1 MYLSNSLWRSKD
13 IITAPEHLGSRALMK
28 SMGFTDDEIR
38 KPRIAI
44 ANSWTELC
52 PGHFHLRS
60 VADAVRAGIWQA
72 GGVPYEFSSFA
83 QCPVVVAGSGLHGS
97 RYDTP
102 SRDLIAA
109 EVEAAVEQHLLDA
122 MVLICS
128 CDKNVPGHLLA
139 AARLNIPCII
149 VTGGP
154 MNSGKFKGLKVS
166 ANTAMVEGRSLA
178 MGVSK
183 LSAKEALELE
193 EEACPGPGACAILG
207 TANTMECLVEALGMV
222 LPGSAT
228 APAVSAKRLRI
239 AKESGKQVMNLLK
252 AQIKPSDIMN
262 EDAIINAITVLHA
275 IGGSSNAI
283 LHILALVE
291 ELNLNSR
298 ININLI
304 GKLGKETPC
313 ITDVLPSGKYDV
325 VDLDEAGGIIAVM
338 KRLGDRINKK
348 VLTVTQ
354 KTLEENL
361 QGIEVKRDEVIRT
374 IDHPVNTEGLCV
386 LRGNLARSSVIRPTV
401 VVKGMRQ
408 HIGPARV
415 FDSIEDTLIAI
426 KGNKI
431 VPGDVVIIR
440 YEGPRGGPGTTSVY
454 GVISW
459 LKGLDLLDKCV
470 VVTDG
475 KVSGFCSGPV
485 VVQVVPEAAVG
496 GPLAIVREG
505 DLIEIDIS
513 REKIDIKISE
523 TEIEKR
529 LKKWK
534 PKEPRVKKGF
544 LTIYSQIALQSDR
557 GAGLGTG
564 FEKIQIEKNI

>member
-1 MYLSNSLWRSKD
+1 MSKDLWRSRD
-13 IITAPEHLGSRALMK
+13 VITAPEHLGSRALMK

-38 KPRIAI
+38 KPRIAV

-52 PGHFHLRS
+52 PGHFHLKS
-60 VADAVRAGIWQA
+60 VAEAVRAGIWQA

-102 SRDLIAA
+102 SRDILAA

-149 VTGGP
+149 VTGGT
-154 MNSGKFKGLKVS
+154 MISGKFKGRKVT
-166 ANTAMVEGRSLA
+166 ANDAMVEGRSIA

-183 LSAKEALELE
+183 LSEKEAAELE
-193 EEACPGPGACAILG
+193 DEACPGPGACGLLG
-207 TANTMECLVEALGMV
+207 TANTMQCLVEALGMA
-222 LPGSAT
+222 LPGSVT
-228 APAVSAKRLRI
+228 APAMSAKRLRI

-252 AQIKPSDIMN
+252 AQIRPSDIMTV
-262 EDAIINAITVLHA
+262 DALRNAITVLHA

-283 LHILALVE
+283 LHLLALAE
-291 ELNLNSR
+291 ELNQNSK
-298 ININLI
+298 INIDLI

-325 VDLDEAGGIIAVM
+325 ADLDEAGGIIAVM
-338 KRLGDRINKK
+338 KRLNNRINTK
-348 VLTVTQ
+348 VMTVTQ

-361 QGIEVKRDEVIRT
+361 QGIEVKRDEVIRK
-374 IDHPVNTEGLCV
+374 IDNPVNTEGLCV
-386 LRGNLARSSVIRPTV
+386 LRGNLAHSAVIRTTV
-401 VVKGMRQ
+401 VVEEMRQ
-408 HIGPARV
+408 HTGPARV
-415 FDSIEDTLIAI
+415 FDSIEDTLKAI

-431 VPGDVVIIR
+431 NPGDVIVIR

-459 LKGLDLLDKCV
+459 LKGLGLLEKCV

-475 KVSGFCSGPV
+475 KVSGFCTGPI

-496 GPLAIVREG
+496 GPLAIVEEG
-505 DLIEIDIS
+505 DLIKLDIPGG
-513 REKIDIKISE
+513 RLDLKISE
-523 TEIEKR
+523 VEIEKR
-529 LKKWK
+529 LRNWK

-544 LTIYSQIALQSDR
+544 LTVYSQIALQSDR

-564 FEKIQIEKNI
+564 YERE